1 MVQKIQSIWDWLLES
16 FQLILG
22 GLFSNAVVVIGFFLA
37 IVIILRIFREQRRP
51 SSIFAWSFFILLTP
65 PLGVPLYFIFG
76 GRKLKK
82 KIKTKGLL
90 TQAADSAPSIYPV
103 CDQFDSAGNKVRF
116 QMDGQIA
123 FHNFC
128 RAINEADREIHI
140 LTYILANDEVGKE
153 ILQLLTEK
161 ARQGVHV
168 RLLVD
173 ALGSF
178 RRPKKEIARL
188 KEAGGEVFT
197 FMPAFPFQTHGW
209 ANLRNH
215 RKIAVFD
222 NRKCILGGRNLD
234 TRFMGSN
241 PDTQRFYDLG
251 ATYEGPVVEYLNG
264 IFISDWA
271 FASKQSLNNI
281 SGLIVEAPNSQG
293 QSKVSGIASGPDVEG
308 DLLYERLVNIIQEFN
323 EELIVVT
330 PYFIPDEVLL
340 RSLIVKAHRG
350 KRITLVLPEK
360 SNWALVDFA
369 RTQYLRELHQAGV
382 KIQLFTEGMV
392 HAKLVLSDRK
402 LVLHGS
408 ANFDIRSL
416 FVNFEIGMIHTS
428 LEDIEPIIKWLDWL
442 CDRCR
447 PFGNQRELNPPKVR
461 KIFEEAAR
469 LIAPLL

>member
-1 MVQKIQSIWDWLLES
+1 MLQKIQSFWDWLLTS

-22 GLFSNAVVVIGFFLA
+22 VLFSNAVVVIGFFLA
-37 IVIILRIFREQRRP
+37 IVIIMRIFREQRRP
-51 SSIFAWSFFILLTP
+51 SSIFAWSFFILLIP

-82 KIKTKGLL
+82 KIKAKGLL
-90 TQAADSAPSIYPV
+90 TQARDSEHSIYPAS
-103 CDQFDSAGNKVRF
+103 DQFYSSGNKVSF

-128 RAINEADREIHI
+128 KAIKEAEREIHI
-140 LTYILANDEVGKE
+140 LTYIIANDEVGKE
-153 ILQLLTEK
+153 IIQLLTEK
-161 ARQGVHV
+161 AGQGVRV

-178 RRPKKEIARL
+178 RRPKNEIAHL
-188 KEAGGEVFT
+188 KAAGGEVFT
-197 FMPAFPFQTHGW
+197 FMPAFPLQTHGW

-215 RKIAVFD
+215 RKIALFD

-234 TRFMGSN
+234 NRFMGSN
-241 PDTQRFYDLG
+241 PDTERFYDFG

-264 IFISDWA
+264 IFISDWS
-271 FASKQSLNNI
+271 FASKHSGESI
-281 SGLIVEAPNSQG
+281 SGLITESPSSQG
-293 QSKVSGIASGPDVEG
+293 DSAVAGIASGPDVEG
-308 DLLYERLVNIIQEFN
+308 DLLYERLVSMIQEFDK
-323 EELIVVT
+323 ELIVVT

-340 RSLIVKAHRG
+340 RSLIVKARRG

-369 RTQYLRELHQAGV
+369 RTQYLRELHHAGV
-382 KIQLFTEGMV
+382 NIQLFTEGML
-392 HAKLVLSDRK
+392 HAKLMLSDK
-402 LVLHGS
+402 KIALHGS

-428 LEDIEPIIKWLDWL
+428 IEDIEPIITWLDWL

-447 PFGNQRELNPPKVR
+447 PFGNEQELNPPKVR
-461 KIFEEAAR
+461 KFLEEAAR

>member
-1 MVQKIQSIWDWLLES
+1 MIGV
-16 FQLILG
+16 
-22 GLFSNAVVVIGFFLA
+22 LFSNAVVVIGFFLA
-37 IVIILRIFREQRRP
+37 IVIIMRIFREQRRP
-51 SSIFAWSFFILLTP
+51 SSIFAWSFFILLIP

-82 KIKTKGLL
+82 KIKAKGLL
-90 TQAADSAPSIYPV
+90 TQVSDSENSIYPV
-103 CDQFDSAGNKVRF
+103 CDQFYSTGNKVSF

-128 RAINEADREIHI
+128 RAIKEANREIHI

-161 ARQGVHV
+161 AKQGVHV
-168 RLLVD
+168 RLLID

-178 RRPKKEIARL
+178 RRPKKELAVL
-188 KEAGGEVFT
+188 KEAGGEVFI
-197 FMPAFPFQTHGW
+197 FMPAFPLQTHGW

-234 TRFMGSN
+234 TRFLGSD
-241 PDTQRFYDLG
+241 PDPDRFYDFG

-271 FASKQSLNNI
+271 FASKQSLDNI
-281 SGLIVEAPNSQG
+281 SGLLVEAPSSQG
-293 QSKVSGIASGPDVEG
+293 ESQISGIASGPDVEG
-308 DLLYERLVNIIQEFN
+308 DLLYERLVNIIQEFD

-340 RSLIVKAHRG
+340 RSMIVKARRG

-382 KIQLFTEGMV
+382 NIQLFTAGML
-392 HAKLVLSDRK
+392 HAKLLLSDRK
-402 LVLHGS
+402 LALHGS

-428 LEDIEPIIKWLDWL
+428 LEDIEPITEWLDWL

-447 PFGNQRELNPPKVR
+447 PFGNRQELNPPKVR
-461 KIFEEAAR
+461 KILEEAAR